1 MQTQLRL
8 IKFHDALPKA
18 LKISPS
24 PQRPSFPHVY
34 HLQYVM
40 ITIHLTSRIGSQC

>member
-8 IKFHDALPKA
+8 IKFHDGLPKA
-18 LKISPS
+18 LKISPT

-34 HLQYVM
+34 HLQYV
-40 ITIHLTSRIGSQC
+40 TIKIYPLS

>member
-8 IKFHDALPKA
+8 IKFHDGLPKA

-34 HLQYVM
+34 HLQYVTTK
-40 ITIHLTSRIGSQC
+40 IYPLS